1 MIKFRNLL
9 SSVSLDICVRC
20 GVCINSCHVYL
31 ETGDLGKS
39 PLYRLKLTQ
48 EVVKGKGITKDFELF
63 NVYECTLCGRCMEAC
78 PFGIS
83 TIDFWEHLRGYVYNL
98 GKNPENLN
106 LITNSLQEFRNPYSM
121 MAESRFDW
129 IDYLGLENP
138 PVSKKADIIYFVG
151 CTPAFKGVCQ
161 ETAYATSLVFN
172 KLGLNWSFLGN
183 DEWCCGAP
191 WIMAGSEEKAVEHA
205 KHNVK
210 LIEDLNAKEV
220 VTTCPSCYRM
230 LKWRYPALLG
240 RRMNF
245 RVLHVVELLAEHID
259 SLKPSSLFDGVVTY
273 HDPCELG
280 RLGGVI
286 KKPRLILKKTS
297 RSFVELP
304 SYGLNSECC
313 GGGGLL
319 QAVDNDVRVKVSS
332 KRVKQALNI
341 GAKVLVTSC
350 PSCKMTLTD
359 GVSMLESDLEVLEV
373 TEFLARVLGLT

>member
-1 MIKFRNLL
+1 MIRFRDLT
-9 SSVSLDICVRC
+9 SSVFLDVCVRC
-20 GVCINSCHVYL
+20 GVCRGVCHVYL
-31 ETGDLGKS
+31 ETKDLGKS
-39 PLYRLKLTQ
+39 PVYRLRLMQ
-48 EVVKGKGITKDFELF
+48 NVVKGRGIADSFEFL

-83 TIDFWEHLRGYVYNL
+83 TVDLWECLRGYVYSL
-98 GKNPENLN
+98 GKNPENLSA
-106 LITNSLQEFRNPYSM
+106 ITSSLQEFRNPYSM

-129 IDYLGLENP
+129 VDYLGLENP
-138 PVSKKADIIYFVG
+138 PISRKADIIYFVG

-161 ETAYATSLVFN
+161 ETAYAASLLLN
-172 KLGLNWSFLGN
+172 RLELNWSFLGS

-205 KHNVK
+205 EHNVK

-230 LKWRYPALLG
+230 FKWRYPSLLG
-240 RRMNF
+240 RRLNF
-245 RVLHVVELLAEHID
+245 KVVHITELLANHIS
-259 SLKPSSLFDGVVTY
+259 SLKPANLFNDVVTY

-280 RLGGVI
+280 RLGGII

-297 RSFVELP
+297 KNFRELP
-304 SYGLNSECC
+304 SHSLNSECC

-319 QAVDNDVRVKVSS
+319 QAVDNDVRVKVSI

-350 PSCKMTLTD
+350 PSCKMTLKD
-359 GVSMLESDLEVLEV
+359 GVSALESDLEVLDL
-373 TEFLARVLGLT
+373 TEFLARVLSL